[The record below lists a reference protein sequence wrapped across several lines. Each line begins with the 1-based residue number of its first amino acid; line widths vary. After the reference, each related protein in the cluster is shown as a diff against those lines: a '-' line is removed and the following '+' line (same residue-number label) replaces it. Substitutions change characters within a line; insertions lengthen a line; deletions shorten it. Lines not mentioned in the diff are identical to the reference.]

1 MHNRRLWSGRPMACS
16 RKSWSSSWY
25 GSLSQTAA
33 RQHLP
38 KTGRQECTY
47 RSQEA
52 LSHET
57 GSCVQEELHL
67 RDFLVDVL
75 HELDDKVD
83 QLVLQ
88 HLFGVEVCDQE
99 RNIIALPTGQ
109 STCPV
114 PHAYASTSTY
124 IDRLPPQDEEGLRS
138 LGQEPRE
145 LVYQDVLDL
154 IRLLYPY
161 ADSHAVH

>member
-1 MHNRRLWSGRPMACS
+1 MCQNSINI
-16 RKSWSSSWY
+16 
-25 GSLSQTAA
+25 
-33 RQHLP
+33 
-38 KTGRQECTY
+38 
-47 RSQEA
+47 
-52 LSHET
+52 
-57 GSCVQEELHL
+57 SCLGAYEELHF
-67 RDFLVDVL
+67 RDLLVNFL
-75 HELDDKVD
+75 HKLDDEVD

-99 RNIIALPTGQ
+99 RNIIALPTCQ
-109 STCPV
+109 SNCPA

-161 ADSHAVH
+161 ADAHAVH